1 MARQVRSA
9 AFSPVF
15 HDPGKL
21 SVTTT
26 ENPRDHGGTA
36 GGVWHAWSE
45 TAATVAPSMILKDS
59 PEELWK
65 ILQDHGISA
74 AVGQRNPSV
83 RRRGTN
89 SAGVS
94 GGCSGGGGLRR
105 RRFRRRGR
113 LPRPPRAARPGW
125 LCGRNGSR
133 APASCWPSPLRGVLR
148 RG

>member
-21 SVTTT
+21 SVITT

-74 AVGQRNPSV
+74 A
-83 RRRGTN
+83 GTTQSL
-89 SAGVS
+89 SA
-94 GGCSGGGGLRR
+94 
-105 RRFRRRGR
+105 
-113 LPRPPRAARPGW
+113 AARDQLGW
-125 LCGRNGSR
+125 GQWR
-133 APASCWPSPLRGVLR
+133 V
-148 RG
+148 